1 MEVLHFHASR
11 TAFPSSLKSRNRT
24 DSTKNEALV
33 SLEWNFDETRNI
45 ALTENSLKQ
54 NLKVRTVPPRRVIL
68 PLMSDATLS
77 QPNLNGPSNPN
88 DEFSIEQKEYLSG
101 FISGAQM
108 ARGLRDLPTFAGVL
122 ASQGVSAEAP
132 VVIQGPDKL
141 ALDAARE
148 QEKAGKKLV
157 PEELAKRETHPF
169 ERWKQIEEHAAAGQ
183 FPKGTDVLMWKY
195 HGLFYVAPAQD
206 SFMCRLRFYGGLL
219 SSDQMR
225 STARIA
231 DKFGGGFTDAT
242 TRGNLQIRE
251 IKAGDATD
259 FLESLQEAGLVSRGS
274 GADNIRNVTGSAT
287 AGIDPNEL
295 YDTRELSRQMHHT
308 ILNNRE
314 MYGLPRKFN
323 IAFDGGGAIS
333 SLEDTNDIGFSAVRV
348 SEGKAVPEGIYFRVA
363 FGGITGHKDF
373 AIDEGVML
381 QPQDCVQF
389 ACAVV
394 RLFVKFGNR
403 TDRKK
408 ARLKYLLDD
417 WGHARFVEESL
428 KEWGGQAFHLP
439 LSQCETRPAIDKG
452 GHIGWHAQKQDD
464 LNYLGVVLPVGRITT
479 EQMRGLARVSDEFGS
494 GDLRLTVWQNLLICD
509 VPSHKK
515 SEVEA
520 AILALGLEVRASGV
534 RSGLI
539 ACTGSAGCKYANA
552 DTKRNALEIAGYL
565 DEKIAIDQPINI
577 HLTGC
582 PNSCAQHFIG
592 DLGFLGTKV
601 EQGDDMVD
609 AYHLFVGGGYG
620 GERGIGREV
629 VRSILAPDV
638 PAVTEKLLRA
648 YLGPRTGA
656 LETCVMW
663 TQRYSSEE
671 IGALCA

>member
-1 MEVLHFHASR
+1 
-11 TAFPSSLKSRNRT
+11 
-24 DSTKNEALV
+24 
-33 SLEWNFDETRNI
+33 
-45 ALTENSLKQ
+45 
-54 NLKVRTVPPRRVIL
+54 
-68 PLMSDATLS
+68 MSDVSTSSTTANT
-77 QPNLNGPSNPN
+77 QLNTHSSAG
-88 DEFSIEQKEYLSG
+88 DEFSVEQKEYLSG
-101 FISGAQM
+101 FTSGAQM

-122 ASQGVSAEAP
+122 ASQGISTDAP

-141 ALDAARE
+141 ALEAARE

-157 PEELAKRETHPF
+157 PEEIAKRETHPF
-169 ERWKQIEEHAAAGQ
+169 ERWQQMEEHALAGKY
-183 FPKGTDVLMWKY
+183 PKGTDVLMWKY

-206 SFMCRLRFYGGLL
+206 SFMCRLRFYGGLI

-231 DKFGGGFTDAT
+231 QKFGGGFTDAT

-251 IKAGDATD
+251 IKAPDAID

-287 AGIDPNEL
+287 AGIDIDEL
-295 YDTRELSRQMHHT
+295 FDTRDLSRQMHHT

-348 SEGKAVPEGIYFRVA
+348 VEGKAVPAGIYFRVA

-381 QPQDCVQF
+381 RAEDCVSF
-389 ACAVV
+389 AVAVV

-417 WGHARFVEESL
+417 WGHARFVDEAL

-439 LSQCETRPAIDKG
+439 LSECETRPTIDRS
-452 GHIGWHAQKQDD
+452 GHIGWHAQKQAG
-464 LNYLGVVLPVGRITT
+464 LNYLGVVLPVGRMTCD
-479 EQMRGLARVSDEFGS
+479 QMRGLARVSDQYGS

-509 VPSHKK
+509 IPDAQKAA
-515 SEVEA
+515 VEA
-520 AILALGLEVRASGV
+520 EILAMGLEYRASGV
-534 RSGLI
+534 RGGLI

-552 DTKRNALEIAGYL
+552 DTKRNALEVANYL
-565 DEKIAIDQPINI
+565 DDKVQISDAINL
-577 HLTGC
+577 HFTGC

-601 EQGDDMVD
+601 EEGDDMVD
-609 AYHLFVGGGYG
+609 GYHMFVGGGYG
-620 GERGIGREV
+620 DERSIGREV
-629 VRSILAPDV
+629 MRSVKAPDV
-638 PAVTEKLLRA
+638 PAVTEKLLKA
-648 YLGPRTGA
+648 YLRTRNDA
-656 LETCVMW
+656 MESFAAW
-663 TQRYSSEE
+663 TQRLSSEE